1 MPIYEYTALDLKG
14 KNKTGTIDAESLRV
28 ARQKLKSLKIYPISV
43 KQVDQFDLNSGAKED
58 KQSFLKLDS
67 NPFSRVKASE
77 VSMVTRQ
84 LATLLN
90 AGFPLVSALKTLIP
104 QAKTQALKKIISS
117 VKDDIEG
124 GKSFAVAI
132 SKYSSVFSPLY
143 INMVKVG
150 ESSGTLEIVLER
162 LADVTEKQQ
171 ELSHRIKMAM
181 AYPILMAGIG
191 VLILFILITFI
202 VPNIVSI
209 FTDMQQ
215 NLPGPT
221 KLLIDISD
229 GLKLYWWVL
238 ILLII
243 FIVLIFKRMKKT
255 KQGRYVIDKTLLKIP
270 GLSSLIRKL
279 AVARF
284 SRTLGSLLKN
294 GVSILNALAIVKNI
308 VGNEIIADVIQDA
321 SKEVERGQNLNV
333 ALSRSNVFPY
343 LSIQM
348 MQVGEQSG
356 KLEEMLEKIASVFEK
371 EVETTVQ
378 ALTSLLEPLI
388 ILVMAVVVSFI
399 VLAICL
405 PIFEMNQLI
414 Q

>member
-333 ALSRSNVFPY
+333 ALSRNNVFPY